1 MASRNGSA
9 TVAPKVPRMNV
20 RRERCFFVMNMAAP
34 FYPTCLIVIYTFNS
48 IGWLPGRLHADSA
61 GSNLVRIWNGALS
74 TIPMTMEESR

>member
-20 RRERCFFVMNMAAP
+20 RRERCFFVMIMAAP
-34 FYPTCLIVIYTFNS
+34 SLFDLSLILIVQRYWVPAGPPAT
-48 IGWLPGRLHADSA
+48 SA

-74 TIPMTMEESR
+74 TIPMTIEDSR